1 MDPGRFQ
8 FDRDPISAT
17 EQFTNTK
24 QARRTI
30 FFGNLPETVEHFL
43 GRPHFIIFIEPP
55 SYSEKSFIDCHNLLE
70 KASHLLELGAEK
82 PLFAKN
88 NLERLALGLNLVR
101 VVPESTQELQVL
113 TKLGKDEAMTYWET
127 DFLAVARWLTYFDD
141 FQLLPHAQ
149 QVLLLKSVWHV
160 WSRLDK
166 LSLTASG
173 RRQNICEKRQMML
186 GWNSACDPKTV
197 DLDISW
203 FTKYP
208 REQLAFFG
216 FPDEMEEWLLIDALE
231 PLMEL
236 QPSDIE
242 LTYMLC
248 QLCFHYAG
256 KKYQGEILEVTEKFQ
271 DILANDLHNY
281 YTNELNMPRYCGRL
295 NQMLKIN
302 NMIQQDIWE
311 KRAKQEIAKIFD
323 VYCIEFSH
331 PEMFEDASRGAL
343 RKKPYTCKNEDEKGR
358 CGIYDPATEQ
368 YSCKKCRMDKCLRMG
383 MSVKNLP
390 IALRMKIFT
399 GVWHIFAIFDRLT
412 LNFIARKNGFASDEN
427 IFIPGYNT
435 YFDFRNLNMN
445 LIEFSKN
452 EEEIS
457 KRFIY
462 SIDWYM
468 INFIKPL
475 LDLNPND
482 VELTF
487 MTTQFC
493 FNYVGKRFQGEIQE
507 ITEKFQE
514 MLANDLHDYY
524 VNDHNNMRYS
534 ARLGQLMK
542 FVRSLEND
550 FLEKQQKVEVGEVF
564 DVWKVE
570 FSHPE
575 VFKDNLC

>member
-1 MDPGRFQ
+1 MEEDGSCGEAGQMVALNFYPCQICGQPAHGNHFGAISCRACAAFFRRAATGAKTIYKCKKDNHCEIWQNGRFTCKKCRLDKCNEVGMDPGRFQ

-24 QARRTI
+24 QARRTF

-55 SYSEKSFIDCHNLLE
+55 SYTEKSFIDCHNLLE

-331 PEMFEDASRGAL
+331 PEMFEDAS
-343 RKKPYTCKNEDEKGR
+343 
-358 CGIYDPATEQ
+358 
-368 YSCKKCRMDKCLRMG
+368 
-383 MSVKNLP
+383 
-390 IALRMKIFT
+390 
-399 GVWHIFAIFDRLT
+399 
-412 LNFIARKNGFASDEN
+412 
-427 IFIPGYNT
+427 
-435 YFDFRNLNMN
+435 
-445 LIEFSKN
+445 
-452 EEEIS
+452 
-457 KRFIY
+457 
-462 SIDWYM
+462 
-468 INFIKPL
+468 
-475 LDLNPND
+475 
-482 VELTF
+482 
-487 MTTQFC
+487 
-493 FNYVGKRFQGEIQE
+493 
-507 ITEKFQE
+507 
-514 MLANDLHDYY
+514 
-524 VNDHNNMRYS
+524 
-534 ARLGQLMK
+534 
-542 FVRSLEND
+542 
-550 FLEKQQKVEVGEVF
+550 
-564 DVWKVE
+564 
-570 FSHPE
+570 
-575 VFKDNLC
+575 